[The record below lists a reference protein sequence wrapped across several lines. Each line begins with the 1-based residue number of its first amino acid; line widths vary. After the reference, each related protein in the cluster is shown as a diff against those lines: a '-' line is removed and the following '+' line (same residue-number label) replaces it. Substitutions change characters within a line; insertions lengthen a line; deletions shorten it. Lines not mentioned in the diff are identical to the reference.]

1 MQLTSEEFEEVQE
14 ASDSIDEKYPSN
26 WLLVEKGDW
35 VQDGKYQEQTNIV
48 RDNRTGLYYRYSL
61 TRSGSPFS
69 EWYYTHEDESE
80 HYLVQVEQRTRTIT
94 ITEWV

>member
-1 MQLTSEEFEEVQE
+1 MKLTPEEFEEVQE
-14 ASDSIDEKYPSN
+14 AEDSIDPRYPSN
-26 WLLVEKGDW
+26 WLLIDGGEW
-35 VQDGKYQEQTNIV
+35 VQDGKYQHKTCIVQDVRTN
-48 RDNRTGLYYRYSL
+48 LYYRYSL

-80 HYLVQVEQRTRTIT
+80 FYLQPVKQRTRTVT